1 VCIVVGLPIL
11 MHKTS
16 SSCHYLPNYLTIA
29 AHTVTCD
36 RMSKSLARGPVLPYP
51 FSTTDEA
58 HKNNLP
64 ASRATAA
71 IATMFEF
78 FEVAASTLFF
88 A

>member
-1 VCIVVGLPIL
+1 VRFLTTFAQLDAGLNL
-11 MHKTS
+11 
-16 SSCHYLPNYLTIA
+16 
-29 AHTVTCD
+29 
-36 RMSKSLARGPVLPYP
+36 RMSKSLGRPVLPYP

-58 HKNNLP
+58 PKNNLP

-78 FEVAASTLFF
+78 SEVAASTLIF